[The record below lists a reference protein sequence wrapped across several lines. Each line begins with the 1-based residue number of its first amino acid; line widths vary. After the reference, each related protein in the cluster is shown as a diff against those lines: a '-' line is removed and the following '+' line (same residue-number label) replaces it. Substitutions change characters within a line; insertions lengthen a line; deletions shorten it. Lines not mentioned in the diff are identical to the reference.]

1 MRTPVTRER
10 VIAAAADLVD
20 SKGADALVL
29 SQLAETLDVRQ
40 SALYKHVDGVD
51 DVHHQLSLLARSL
64 LAEQL
69 RAAAVGLSRDDA
81 VMALADAWR
90 AFVRVHP
97 GLYAITD
104 RYPTA
109 PHPDLVSAV
118 GEVVDV
124 INKVIA
130 GYGLSPDDSEQA
142 AWSLRSALHGFCILE
157 SVEGQPAGTDP
168 DRVYR
173 RLVELLCAGIAH
185 MVGELDI
192 SG

>member
-40 SALYKHVDGVD
+40 SALYKHVDGGVD

-97 GLYAITD
+97 PGSTPS
-104 RYPTA
+104 PTA
-109 PHPDLVSAV
+109 TPPLLRIPIWSPPSAR
-118 GEVVDV
+118 
-124 INKVIA
+124 
-130 GYGLSPDDSEQA
+130 
-142 AWSLRSALHGFCILE
+142 WSTSSTR
-157 SVEGQPAGTDP
+157 
-168 DRVYR
+168 
-173 RLVELLCAGIAH
+173 
-185 MVGELDI
+185 
-192 SG
+192 

>member
-51 DVHHQLSLLARSL
+51 DVHHQLSLLARNL

-104 RYPTA
+104 PLPPLLRIPIWS
-109 PHPDLVSAV
+109 PPSAR
-118 GEVVDV
+118 
-124 INKVIA
+124 
-130 GYGLSPDDSEQA
+130 
-142 AWSLRSALHGFCILE
+142 WSTSSTR
-157 SVEGQPAGTDP
+157 
-168 DRVYR
+168 
-173 RLVELLCAGIAH
+173 
-185 MVGELDI
+185 
-192 SG
+192 

>member
-40 SALYKHVDGVD
+40 SALYKHVEGADN
-51 DVHHQLSLLARSL
+51 VHHQLSLLARNL

-104 RYPTA
+104 LSPTA

-157 SVEGQPAGTDP
+157 SVEGQPAGTAP

-173 RLVELLCAGIAH
+173 RLVELLCAGIAR
-185 MVGELDI
+185 M
-192 SG
+192 

>member
-1 MRTPVTRER
+1 MHENPVTRER

-97 GLYAITD
+97 GSTPS
-104 RYPTA
+104 PTA
-109 PHPDLVSAV
+109 TPLLRIPIWSPPSAR
-118 GEVVDV
+118 
-124 INKVIA
+124 
-130 GYGLSPDDSEQA
+130 
-142 AWSLRSALHGFCILE
+142 WSTSSTR
-157 SVEGQPAGTDP
+157 
-168 DRVYR
+168 
-173 RLVELLCAGIAH
+173 
-185 MVGELDI
+185 
-192 SG
+192 

>member
-51 DVHHQLSLLARSL
+51 DVQHQLSLLARNL

-90 AFVRVHP
+90 AFVRAHP

-173 RLVELLCAGIAH
+173 RLVELLCAGIAR
-185 MVGELDI
+185 M
-192 SG
+192 